1 MQRFH
6 SILSSCFGAHTGHV
20 HAVADVPVHNA
31 ERGATDAVDGMDRI
45 ISIYN
50 KSVDDKRMVVCHDH
64 LAEMDGQTSEWVGQ
78 GGRGDLCLS
87 CASTSSGTD
96 EEEDF
101 EDHLRLDDLPV
112 ELLEHVFAQMKD
124 SMEGSKSKRVSR
136 LTRED
141 VQSMFAVCSVS
152 KRWREAGQRVF
163 FSSPWPQSSHFAYHH
178 PNQMFCTSPE
188 GPKGSRSGLVKCFV
202 KREHGDHL
210 GGKMVIT
217 MFLGK
222 NHSSRNSFMLSA
234 VGRGRSSY
242 EIYLERAEN
251 ACDRSNV
258 EPCAWLE
265 CNMLCTSY
273 RLRIHEDMWRCI
285 ESGVG
290 TREYRDWALCSS
302 SDTREAEHRKPQH
315 RDALSLNYRARMR
328 GIMQP
333 RRMEVALSGDEEG
346 LVCKLQNKNP
356 HWNEGMHCWC
366 LNFRG
371 RVKLASVKNFQLVL
385 ENANADQEE
394 SIVMQFGKVDNDVFI
409 LDYNPKLM
417 SPIQAFAT
425 ALSTFNGRML
435 GGFIKF

>member
-6 SILSSCFGAHTGHV
+6 SILSSCFGAHNGHV
-20 HAVADVPVHNA
+20 HAVADVSVHNA
-31 ERGATDAVDGMDRI
+31 ERGATDALDGIGRVVPMKNWLDEKKMAVCVDHM
-45 ISIYN
+45 
-50 KSVDDKRMVVCHDH
+50 
-64 LAEMDGQTSEWVGQ
+64 AEIDGQTSEWVGH

-87 CASTSSGTD
+87 CASTSCGTD
-96 EEEDF
+96 EEEEI
-101 EDHLRLDDLPV
+101 EDHLMLDDLPL
-112 ELLEHVFAQMKD
+112 ELLEHVFAQMKE
-124 SMEGSKSKRVSR
+124 SMEGGKSKRVSR

-141 VQSMFAVCSVS
+141 VQSIFAVCSVS

-163 FSSPWPQSSHFAYHH
+163 FASPWSQSTHFAYHH
-178 PNQMFCTSPE
+178 PNQMFCKSPE

-202 KREHGDHL
+202 KREQGDHL
-210 GGKMVIT
+210 GGKTVIT

-222 NHSSRNSFMLSA
+222 SHSSRNSFMLSA
-234 VGRGRSSY
+234 VARGRSSY

-251 ACDRSNV
+251 AYGRSNI

-273 RLRIHEDMWRCI
+273 KLRIHDDIWRCI

-290 TREYRDWALCSS
+290 TRECRDWVFGSFPA
-302 SDTREAEHRKPQH
+302 TIKAEQRKPQH
-315 RDALSLNYRARMR
+315 RDALSLKYRARMT

-333 RRMEVALSGDEEG
+333 RRMEVALSGETERS
-346 LVCKLQNKNP
+346 VCKLQNKNP

-371 RVKLASVKNFQLVL
+371 RVKLASVKNFQLVQD
-385 ENANADQEE
+385 NASVDQEE
-394 SIVMQFGKVDNDVFI
+394 NIVMQFGKVDNDVFI

-435 GGFIKF
+435 GGFIRL